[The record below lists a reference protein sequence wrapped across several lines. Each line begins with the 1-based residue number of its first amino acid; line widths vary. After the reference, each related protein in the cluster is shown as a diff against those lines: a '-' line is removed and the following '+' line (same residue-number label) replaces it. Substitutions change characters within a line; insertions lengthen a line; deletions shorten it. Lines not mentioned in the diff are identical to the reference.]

1 MSKVDL
7 ISRQW
12 CDIVFEGR
20 NKEYGAY
27 RLRAHAGVRN
37 LKALITLLIVIAIVG
52 VLIAVK
58 TVVSNAME
66 SKNLDKNTGTTLAQL
81 EEKQEEKKEEK
92 KEIKIEYEQPQQE
105 KVAVKASIQFTVPK
119 IVEDQNFEETKELKS
134 QEEVT
139 KSTVPHLFPKRAS
152 G

>member
-66 SKNLDKNTGTTLAQL
+66 SKNLDKKYETIEVN
-81 EEKQEEKKEEK
+81 EKTKEDYKKALS
-92 KEIKIEYEQPQQE
+92 EIKNGKGTPTVVI
-105 KVAVKASIQFTVPK
+105 KASDKATYKNVIDVLDEMQICTIGKYVIDNFTDA
-119 IVEDQNFEETKELKS
+119 DQAMIDNLGK
-134 QEEVT
+134 
-139 KSTVPHLFPKRAS
+139 
-152 G
+152 

>member
-66 SKNLDKNTGTTLAQL
+66 SKNLD
-81 EEKQEEKKEEK
+81 
-92 KEIKIEYEQPQQE
+92 
-105 KVAVKASIQFTVPK
+105 
-119 IVEDQNFEETKELKS
+119 
-134 QEEVT
+134 
-139 KSTVPHLFPKRAS
+139 
-152 G
+152 

>member
-81 EEKQEEKKEEK
+81 EEKQEKKKEE
-92 KEIKIEYEQPQQE
+92 
-105 KVAVKASIQFTVPK
+105 
-119 IVEDQNFEETKELKS
+119 
-134 QEEVT
+134 
-139 KSTVPHLFPKRAS
+139 H
-152 G
+152 